1 MIHNLALSRKL
12 ETATNRLEQIRQQVK
27 RLEGRLMLM
36 EQENGDLKEQNRDL
50 KRLQRALGED
60 KVISILERQKAAE
73 SLDNSLKRRKG
84 MER

>member
-1 MIHNLALSRKL
+1 MIHNLDLSRKL
-12 ETATNRLEQIRQQVK
+12 EIATNRLEQIRQQAK

-36 EQENGDLKEQNRDL
+36 EQENGDLKEQNCDL

-73 SLDNSLKRRKG
+73 SPDNNLKRRKG